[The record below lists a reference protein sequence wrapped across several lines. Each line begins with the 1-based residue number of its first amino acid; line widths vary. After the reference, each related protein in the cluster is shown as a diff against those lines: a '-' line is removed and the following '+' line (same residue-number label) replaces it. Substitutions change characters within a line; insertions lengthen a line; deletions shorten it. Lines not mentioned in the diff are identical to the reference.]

1 MTTPDFR
8 CRDKSDAKPILEI
21 CGCKIGGGF
30 HIRPKLPDSALEH
43 IDGFA
48 SEAEANR
55 WKRNES
61 KVWLHEGR
69 RKAAN

>member
-1 MTTPDFR
+1 MTIPDFR
-8 CRDKSDAKPILEI
+8 CRDKRGAKPIFEI
-21 CGCKIGGGF
+21 CECKIGGGF
-30 HIRPKLPDSALEH
+30 YIRATLPDSAPEL

-55 WKRNES
+55 WNRNES

-69 RKAAN
+69 RKVAN